1 VELEKIVLGLGVEL
15 EKIVVGLG
23 DPAFNKSSLI
33 IVNYKVVYLN
43 INLKLVSLNIYQT
56 GHGKPSH
63 TFTPMY

>member
-43 INLKLVSLNIYQT
+43 IYLKST
-56 GHGKPSH
+56 
-63 TFTPMY
+63 TT